1 MGRGAPDYTR
11 ITEIKGLSPT
21 ATLVTIAVDANGQ
34 LYAVVKGQYGSTL
47 LPIAVD
53 SAGRIIMVPYGTTVV
68 SGDVNATPTTTVR
81 QVQGADGATYRTLAV
96 DANGQLIMVPRG
108 QSGNYMAVDSSGFLT
123 TVMKGLDGVTLR
135 TVAVDANGKILGVLQ
150 GDYAGSLKTLAVD
163 SQGRMLAVLTDPE
176 DVFGNPHYL
185 GAAELAARLGSI
197 HTFERRGQVIFQ
209 DDFEGGDTRWI
220 PHAVVTPG
228 EYYLSSGQSRS
239 GRFSYRIR
247 ATGGAGTRQDIDI
260 YRSILP
266 LCKVGLEFSASHDTA
281 SSIIQMYLE
290 LRGTTKGLYAG
301 LRVDT
306 EAFTLSYLNS
316 AGGWTVFE
324 SAAPLYAETSLFT
337 SFKVV
342 ADMNTQKYVRAF
354 AADREYDL
362 STIDAQA
369 LAATS
374 QPHIL
379 LHLGQL
385 GKATAITAIWLDD
398 VILTQNE
405 P

>member
-81 QVQGADGATYRTLAV
+81 QVQGTDGATYRTLAV
-96 DANGQLIMVPRG
+96 DASGQIIMVPRG
-108 QSGNYMAVDSSGFLT
+108 QSGNYLDVDASGFLT
-123 TVMKGLDGVTLR
+123 SVMKGIDGVTLR

-150 GDYAGSLKTLAVD
+150 GDYAGTLKTLAVD

-185 GAAELAARLGSI
+185 GAAELAVRLGSI
-197 HTFERRGQVIFQ
+197 HRFERRGQVLFME
-209 DDFEGGDTRWI
+209 DFEEGINRWT
-220 PHAVVTPG
+220 PATASDNGVVDLTT
-228 EYYLSSGQSRS
+228 YSSLS
-239 GRFSYRIR
+239 GRFACRLLTSTSSPYNAQIGRPEPYPTLSKMGMEVGIHADGNEDYDRIGLLLRQETQQYR
-247 ATGGAGTRQDIDI
+247 
-260 YRSILP
+260 
-266 LCKVGLEFSASHDTA
+266 F
-281 SSIIQMYLE
+281 YLE
-290 LRGTTKGLYAG
+290 LDPVDKKLRYMNSSGTWTDIQSISSVDVEP
-301 LRVDT
+301 RV
-306 EAFTLSYLNS
+306 FHRLKL
-316 AGGWTVFE
+316 
-324 SAAPLYAETSLFT
+324 
-337 SFKVV
+337 VV
-342 ADMNTQKYVRAF
+342 DLVNKKYVRGL
-354 AADREYDL
+354 YDDQELNLANIDPHLQVTAVPNDVYMVVSVAGL
-362 STIDAQA
+362 SAIQR
-369 LAATS
+369 
-374 QPHIL
+374 HIRV
-379 LHLGQL
+379 
-385 GKATAITAIWLDD
+385 DD